1 MQNFINGKQQVHQQV
16 LHQQG
21 PYVNKDQGQ
30 RSWWTQNWS
39 QQRPQKYQF
48 FHSGNNQGIRN
59 NV

>member
-1 MQNFINGKQQVHQQV
+1 MKLVYQLNINGK
-16 LHQQG
+16 QQG

-30 RSWWTQNWS
+30 HSTQNWS